1 LDKRLPLIE
10 IEKMKKF
17 IESTEYIDWETSEV
31 LAQAKALAEGA
42 LESTEIARRC
52 FEFVRDEVC

>member
-1 LDKRLPLIE
+1 
-10 IEKMKKF
+10 MKKF